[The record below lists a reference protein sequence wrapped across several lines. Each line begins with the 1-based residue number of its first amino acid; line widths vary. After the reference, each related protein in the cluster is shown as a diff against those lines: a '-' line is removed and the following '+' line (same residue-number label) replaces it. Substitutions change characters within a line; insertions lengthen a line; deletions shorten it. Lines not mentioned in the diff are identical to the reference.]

1 LSSEN
6 DSLDR
11 LALGKIVGVPI
22 VAAERCAWGF
32 ENRTD
37 IVTLEAGRRLV
48 VQRITN
54 RSLARQKVRLA
65 RMLPDRLA
73 AVGVRAPRVIMADAE
88 ADPPYIVRE
97 YLAGAPGSTLMDSD
111 GDAIRLAVEMGAI
124 LRRLAS
130 VPTAG
135 AALHTGWSD
144 PARIA
149 RQASRQLERCSALFD
164 AATSRALT
172 TTITAVAAHFAG
184 QPGQF
189 AHGDFCPINTLVE
202 GGRVVALLDLEFA
215 RIADPLFDAAWWGW
229 VVRFHHPERWVAAWP
244 QFLDAA
250 GIAADAATLARI
262 GILQR
267 LRCLEV
273 LDYTRTFDPERTA
286 LWLRHLS
293 ATLGWEEG

>member
-6 DSLDR
+6 DSADR
-11 LALGKIVGVPI
+11 LALGLIVGAPI
-22 VAAERCAWGF
+22 VAVERCAWGF

-37 IVTLEAGRRLV
+37 IVTLHDGRRLV

-54 RSLARQKVRLA
+54 RSLAQQKVRLA
-65 RMLPDRLA
+65 RLLPDRLA
-73 AVGVRAPRVIMADAE
+73 SVGVRAPRVIAADAA
-88 ADPPYIVRE
+88 ADPPYVVRE

-111 GDAIRLAVEMGAI
+111 ADALRLAVEMGAI

-135 AALHTGWSD
+135 VALHTGWSD
-144 PARIA
+144 PARMA
-149 RQASRQLERCSALFD
+149 HQAARQLERCHTLFD
-164 AATSRALT
+164 AATSRTLT
-172 TTITAVAAHFAG
+172 TIIASVATHFAG
-184 QPGQF
+184 RPRQF

-202 GGRVVALLDLEFA
+202 DDHVVALLDLEFA

-229 VVRFHHPERWVAAWP
+229 VVRYHHPARWAVAWP
-244 QFLDAA
+244 RFLDAA
-250 GIAADAATLARI
+250 GIAADAATLERI

-267 LRCLEV
+267 LRCLEA
-273 LDYTRTFDPERTA
+273 LDYSRMIDPERAA

-293 ATLGWEEG
+293 ATLAWT